1 MKENDST
8 VNGMLETLIRENKI
22 TPLMATSLMNDAS
35 YAYHVTNNL
44 VQMGEVL
51 FATGSQS
58 MKDAERLIAL
68 DDDDVTEALAFNNNQ
83 SE

>member
-1 MKENDST
+1 
-8 VNGMLETLIRENKI
+8 
-22 TPLMATSLMNDAS
+22 MATSLMNDAS